1 MLTRVALRTLLL
13 SLVLLATAFSFAE
26 GPKYHAC
33 PKDKPHCYD
42 LDLSRSPDKPVT
54 RNGCVRWCMNNVL
67 HISPMPIQGCA
78 KQPVK
83 VNLRIEHSKM
93 DIGNY
98 VARRSGEVDWDDGT
112 TAILFRNGYPF
123 NDDLQHTYSAAGTY
137 YLSAHY
143 GEQYKYDGGSDG
155 SCSYECHV
163 QQASVAIV
171 YGGTSPE
178 CTGGSFHATKDS
190 EAKAQEAVAELHRRE
205 ENAKPVIVSLTPE
218 KK

>member
-1 MLTRVALRTLLL
+1 MLTRVALRTVLL
-13 SLVLLATAFSFAE
+13 SVAMLVIPFSFAE

-33 PKDKPHCYD
+33 PTDKPHCYD
-42 LDLSRSPDKPVT
+42 LDLSHSPDKPAT
-54 RNGCVRWCMNNVL
+54 RNGCA

-83 VNLRIEHSKM
+83 VDLQVEHSKM

-98 VARRSGEVDWDDGT
+98 VARRGGEVDWDDGT

-123 NDDLQHTYSAAGTY
+123 SDDLQHTYSAAGAY

-171 YGGTSPE
+171 YGDTSPE

-205 ENAKPVIVSLTPE
+205 EKAKPVIVSLTPE
-218 KK
+218 KR

>member
-1 MLTRVALRTLLL
+1 MLTRVALRTVLL
-13 SLVLLATAFSFAE
+13 SIAMLVIPFSFAE

-33 PKDKPHCYD
+33 PTDKPHCYD
-42 LDLSRSPDKPVT
+42 LDLSHSPDKPAT
-54 RNGCVRWCMNNVL
+54 RNGCVRWCMNNAL

-83 VNLRIEHSKM
+83 VDLQVEHSKM

-98 VARRSGEVDWDDGT
+98 VARRGGEVDWDDGT

-123 NDDLQHTYSAAGTY
+123 SDDLQHTYSAAGTY

-163 QQASVAIV
+163 QQAGVAIV
-171 YGGTSPE
+171 YGETSPE

-205 ENAKPVIVSLTPE
+205 EKAKPVIVSLTPE
-218 KK
+218 KR